1 MNDQTTAFKDV
12 LDKFIHIGNCYYNGK
27 HHDNVLNIFADL
39 DEEDKKV
46 FLRGVHHIYT
56 VIEFGVESNQL
67 APLVKAEP
75 GEPLDF
81 SIDDYNTKLL
91 VEMKFWFIKT
101 FGILFVTL
109 LIGIVIFILYLS
121 TGLDEEPGRVA
132 SLFKVF
138 GLLFN

>member
-1 MNDQTTAFKDV
+1 MNDQTIAFKDV

-56 VIEFGVESNQL
+56 VIEFGVETNQL
-67 APLVKAEP
+67 SVLPKAEP
-75 GEPLDF
+75 GETPGS
-81 SIDDYNTKLL
+81 SIEDYNSKLL

-101 FGILFVTL
+101 FGILIVLFLAGV
-109 LIGIVIFILYLS
+109 VIFVLYLS
-121 TGLDEEPGRVA
+121 ASLDEEPGKV
-132 SLFKVF
+132 SNLFRVF